1 MCNNVM
7 YILCKVQGIIKN
19 YEICAECSQ
28 KILPLALAVD
38 SDSIPSAGQLQSTLA
53 LEEATRV
60 G

>member
-1 MCNNVM
+1 M